1 MKQNVVLSLRGR
13 QLYAGQEPDVIEL
26 VTDGVLESL
35 SDGTWDISYEESALT
50 GLQGVTTTFR
60 VEDKKITLTRTGN
73 LHSQMV
79 FVEGEPHESLYQ
91 MDFGALMISV
101 CATKV
106 ASDLSEAGG
115 TVDLVY
121 HIEVEQSEAGTIDYH
136 LDIKAKE

>member
-121 HIEVEQSEAGTIDYH
+121 HIEVEQSEAGTIDYQ